1 MGTFSNLNLRRLHS
15 RLGDV
20 VYQMTKL
27 HHTSFS
33 PPQAW
38 RPAVNI
44 YRCDSLIGIC
54 VDIAGVDKK
63 SIDVRAEP
71 RRLLLTG
78 RREAPDPIACGQ
90 KAKRVLAM
98 EIDYGPFQREF
109 LFDEEVEVTGVKAN
123 QDNGLLWVTV
133 PLAAQA

>member
-1 MGTFSNLNLRRLHS
+1 MTSFSNINLRYLHG

-27 HHTSFS
+27 HFSTFS

-38 RPAVNI
+38 RPAINV
-44 YRCDSLIGIC
+44 YRCDGLISIC
-54 VDIAGVDKK
+54 VDLSGVDKEA
-63 SIDVRAEP
+63 IDVRAEP
-71 RRLLLTG
+71 RRLLLSG
-78 RREAPDPIACGQ
+78 RREAPDPVVCGE

-109 LFDEEVEVTGVKAN
+109 IWDEEVDVAGIKAN
-123 QDNGLLWVTV
+123 QENGLLWVTL